1 MKSTNYST
9 VLFNALQYS
18 GLDRHNI
25 TDETFAQFRDFIN
38 ERLRMAWD
46 MQDWPDLIRVAQL
59 TVVNDGNGLVT
70 CDFSTDTGDILNCY
84 DRNPLASTRSASLS
98 YRIYDTGTNNI
109 QKLILPTDP
118 GTVWGEYRVKRTE
131 LIGELYLPTQAYSI
145 GAQVYFDSGSE
156 TGTYTPVTGKAY
168 AGNFYQCVATTNAG
182 DKPVSSG
189 VTSSKWELVQV
200 PYVMASFA
208 ARGAFADWLKS
219 EMQIE
224 AAQVA
229 EQEAQVALIDAVD
242 VIMRQQKQI
251 NRLNMNRTY

>member
-1 MKSTNYST
+1 MKTTNYST

-70 CDFSTDTGDILNCY
+70 ADFSTETGDILNCY
-84 DRNPLASTRSASLS
+84 DRDPLSSTRSASLS
-98 YRIYDTGTNNI
+98 FRIYDTGVSGT
-109 QKLILPTDP
+109 QKLIFPTDP
-118 GTVWGEYRVKRTE
+118 GTVWGEYRVKRSE
-131 LIGELYLPTQAYSI
+131 LIGELYLATQAYSV
-145 GAQVYFDSGSE
+145 GAQIYFDSGSG
-156 TGTYTPVTGKAY
+156 TGTYAPVSGKAY
-168 AGNFYQCVATTNAG
+168 AGNFYQCIATTSPGETPATH
-182 DKPVSSG
+182 PA
-189 VTSSKWELVQV
+189 KWTLIQI

-219 EMQIE
+219 ELQLE